1 MEPSMTETETDGW
14 ITMFAGVRRRTL
26 VAGERMM
33 QIAVILDRG
42 AHVPE
47 HRHPHEQI
55 AHVLRGRL
63 RLTLAGVAHE
73 IDPGESLYIP
83 GHAPHSAEAL
93 EETLV
98 VDTFS
103 PPREDLLE
111 EDQSR
116 TKSRDR

>member
-1 MEPSMTETETDGW
+1 MAETETDTW

-33 QIAVILDRG
+33 QIVVALDGG
-42 AHVPE
+42 ANVPE

-63 RLTLAGVAHE
+63 RLTLAGVAH
-73 IDPGESLYIP
+73 DLAPGESLYIP
-83 GHAPHSAEAL
+83 SNTPHSAEAL

-98 VDTFS
+98 IDTFS
-103 PPREDLLE
+103 PPREDLLA
-111 EDQSR
+111 EDR
-116 TKSRDR
+116 RLAG

>member
-1 MEPSMTETETDGW
+1 MTMTESDGW

-33 QIAVILDRG
+33 QIVVALDRG
-42 AHVPE
+42 ANVPE

-63 RLTLAGVAHE
+63 RLTLAGAAHDL
-73 IDPGESLYIP
+73 DPGESLYIP
-83 GHAPHSAEAL
+83 GGAPHSAEAL
-93 EETLV
+93 EDTLV

-103 PPREDLLE
+103 PPREDMLA
-111 EDQSR
+111 EDQAR
-116 TKSRDR
+116 R

>member
-1 MEPSMTETETDGW
+1 MTETESSGW

-33 QIAVILDRG
+33 QIVVALDNG

-63 RLTLAGVAHE
+63 RLTLAGTAHDL
-73 IDPGESLYIP
+73 DPGESLYIP
-83 GHAPHSAEAL
+83 SNVPHSADAL
-93 EETLV
+93 EEALV
-98 VDTFS
+98 LDTFS
-103 PPREDLLE
+103 PPREDMLAQDE
-111 EDQSR
+111 ER
-116 TKSRDR
+116 TKN

>member
-1 MEPSMTETETDGW
+1 MTQTEADNW

-33 QIAVILDRG
+33 QIVVALDRG
-42 AHVPE
+42 AVVPE

-63 RLTLAGVAHE
+63 RLTLAGVAHDL
-73 IDPGESLYIP
+73 DPGESLYIP
-83 GHAPHSAEAL
+83 GNAPHSAEAL
-93 EETLV
+93 DETLV

-103 PPREDLLE
+103 PPREDMLA
-111 EDQSR
+111 EDQAR
-116 TKSRDR
+116 TTVKPRD